1 METTLERADRE
12 SLSQRVSL
20 EQRLKLRREYS
31 YKNLKDI
38 KLSDFCLLKI
48 TTAVTW
54 RVNCY

>member
-31 YKNLKDI
+31 YKNLKEV
-38 KLSDFCLLKI
+38 K
-48 TTAVTW
+48 
-54 RVNCY
+54 